1 MIELRLER
9 DYPYMYARVS
19 AKKKKLLD
27 RNDYEN
33 LWKMQPNGIARK
45 LEEGDYKEDIDELGS
60 EHDGVELVELA
71 LMRNLSRTMSHLAEI
86 SPESLQPVISAYLRR
101 YDILSF
107 KRLLRWKKGGEQN
120 NIHSF
125 LIPVGDYSFE
135 DFEELADKS
144 FEEICEAISFP
155 NTDIDYQGSIDPEAD
170 IREIERELDKQY
182 YRELKQISDSIGSVW
197 FDRFVE
203 QELEYENLKVAL
215 RLKKYDLAS
224 EEIREWLVTDEMT
237 DTLEQIIGSEDLEE
251 AVEALRESGKAGD
264 ISEEQSLEQIEHSL
278 EVERLD
284 RALRNLHLEPL
295 GATSILGYIIAKI
308 TEVKNLRMLIRAKE
322 TGIQNIET
330 IKRNLVIA

>member
-1 MIELRLER
+1 MRLKR

-45 LEEGDYKEDIDELGS
+45 LEEGAYKEDINELGS
-60 EHDGVELVELA
+60 EHEGVELVELA

-86 SPESLQPVISAYLRR
+86 SPDSLKPVLSTYLRR

-107 KRLLRWKKGGEQN
+107 KRLLRWKKGGEEN

-125 LIPVGDYSFE
+125 LLPVGSYSFE
-135 DFEELADKS
+135 EFEELSEKS
-144 FEEICEAISFP
+144 FEEICNSIQFSD
-155 NTDIDYQGSIDPEAD
+155 TDVDYQRNIDPEAD

-182 YRELKQISDSIGSVW
+182 YRELRQVSQSIGSVW

-203 QELEYENLKVAL
+203 QELELENLKIAL
-215 RLKKYDLAS
+215 RLKKYDV
-224 EEIREWLVTDEMT
+224 EPEQIREWLITDEIT
-237 DTLEQIIGSEDLEE
+237 DAVEQVIEAEDIEAAIQIIKDTGKIENMNGEQNLEE
-251 AVEALRESGKAGD
+251 
-264 ISEEQSLEQIEHSL
+264 IEHSL
-278 EVERLD
+278 EVERLN
-284 RALRNLHLEPL
+284 RALRNLHIEPL
-295 GATSILGYIIAKI
+295 GATSILGYVIAKI
-308 TEVKNLRMLIRAKE
+308 IEVKNLRMLIRAKE
-322 TGIQNIET
+322 TGIQNMET